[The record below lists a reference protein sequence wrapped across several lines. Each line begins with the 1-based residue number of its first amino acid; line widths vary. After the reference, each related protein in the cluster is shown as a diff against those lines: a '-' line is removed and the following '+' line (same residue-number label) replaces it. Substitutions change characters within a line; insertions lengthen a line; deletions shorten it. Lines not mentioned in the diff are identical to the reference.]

1 MIGDD
6 ADNDAW
12 LVRVRTREALRHIE
26 IMPDIWCKNATVTR
40 DEVTRGKHD
49 RYDHSSYAQG
59 IAAGLDIAG
68 KHLAELLPALVA
80 ALPTCKHGVA
90 ANILCDKGC
99 L

>member
-1 MIGDD
+1 MIGD
-6 ADNDAW
+6 DAW

-26 IMPDIWCKNATVTR
+26 IMPDIWSKNATLTAG
-40 DEVTRGKHD
+40 EVVRGKYD

-59 IAAGLDIAG
+59 IAAGLAMAG
-68 KHLAELLPALVA
+68 KQLAELLPGLVA

-90 ANILCDKGC
+90 VNTLCDKGC